1 MEIFLYLNHED
12 ENKYIRF
19 IFTVQRDIHDYFGGV
34 KKKSTHQRVYTLGCN
49 GRRKNPIPGNLLYII
64 LYDKGLKKFK
74 ITDIKHI

>member
-19 IFTVQRDIHDYFGGV
+19 IFTVQHDIHDYFCGV
-34 KKKSTHQRVYTLGCN
+34 KKNSTHQRVYPLGCN

-64 LYDKGLKKFK
+64 LCDKGLP
-74 ITDIKHI
+74 ISNIYN